1 LPWLLRTKF
10 GWVILL
16 AVGAYYV
23 GSHLFAGV
31 APARRATAEQVGAE
45 TANDPNAAFAAFV
58 LDDAQ
63 NTWNKLLGAEGRP
76 YRRAKL
82 VLFTQAT
89 PSACGYGRAATG
101 PFYCPADERI
111 YLDLGFFRELDR
123 RFGAP
128 GDFAQAYV
136 IAHEIGHHVQHLAGT
151 TARVHRAAAR
161 EQAGENGLS
170 VRLELQADCFAG
182 VWGHA
187 TNQRRLLDAGDVEE
201 GLRAAAAIGDDRL
214 QRQGTGAV
222 QPESWTHGS
231 SAQRARWLRQGLDTG
246 RPDACDTFS
255 AETL

>member
-31 APARRATAEQVGAE
+31 APARRATAEDVGAE

-63 NTWNKLLGAEGRP
+63 NTWSKLLGAEGRP

-89 PSACGYGRAATG
+89 PSGCGYGRAATG

-111 YLDLGFFRELDR
+111 YLDLSFFRELDR

-151 TARVHRAAAR
+151 TERVHRAASR

-231 SAQRARWLRQGLDTG
+231 SAQRARWLRRGLDTG
-246 RPDACDTFS
+246 RPNACDTFS